1 MVKSVTYFVSEE
13 FNDRTY
19 ESCKNVQFPAQS
31 DTVMGLLC
39 GAYGSKKCTAKRFV
53 RIVRMSLSTVLCAGG
68 LTIWAVSPMAT
79 HHSRS
84 TMNTGSNSHL

>member
-1 MVKSVTYFVSEE
+1 MLTPLSIPGQEKEMVKSVTYFVSEE

-39 GAYGSKKCTAKRFV
+39 GAYGSKKCTAKR
-53 RIVRMSLSTVLCAGG
+53 
-68 LTIWAVSPMAT
+68 
-79 HHSRS
+79 
-84 TMNTGSNSHL
+84 

>member
-1 MVKSVTYFVSEE
+1 MVKSLTYFVSEE

-39 GAYGSKKCTAKRFV
+39 GAYGSKKCTAKR
-53 RIVRMSLSTVLCAGG
+53 
-68 LTIWAVSPMAT
+68 
-79 HHSRS
+79 
-84 TMNTGSNSHL
+84 